1 VVIPGILMPW
11 ICQNQSPEAADMI
24 DAYPELDRERKIRI
38 KQESLIPGFKLKIFP
53 DEQENPRKS

>member
-1 VVIPGILMPW
+1 
-11 ICQNQSPEAADMI
+11 MI
-24 DAYPELDRERKIRI
+24 DKYPELTEKEKVRI